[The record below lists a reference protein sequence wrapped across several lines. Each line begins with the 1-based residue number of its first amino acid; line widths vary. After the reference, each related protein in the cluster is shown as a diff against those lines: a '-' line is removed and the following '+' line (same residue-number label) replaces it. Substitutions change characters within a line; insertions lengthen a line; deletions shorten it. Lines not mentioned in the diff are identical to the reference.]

1 MGGPPIP
8 RSGLESEGERPPK
21 GRGSAGKMRKML
33 ILTMMMIICNIYI
46 INNLIVINL
55 EEGNA

>member
-1 MGGPPIP
+1 MGGPHIP
-8 RSGLESEGERPPK
+8 PSGLESEEERSSR
-21 GRGSAGKMRKML
+21 GRGSPEKKRKMQ

-55 EEGNA
+55 ELGNA